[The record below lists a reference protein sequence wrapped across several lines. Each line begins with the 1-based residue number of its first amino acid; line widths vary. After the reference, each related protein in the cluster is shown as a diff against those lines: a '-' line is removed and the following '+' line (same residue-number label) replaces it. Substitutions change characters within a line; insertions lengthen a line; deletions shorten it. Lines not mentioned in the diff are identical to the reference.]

1 MRKLTIL
8 MILVATAAVALPQGM
23 QMPMTKTAGPQ
34 SDAQK
39 AFEKLKTLTVRGCRQ
54 ALIDRDAHAEL

>member
-8 MILVATAAVALPQGM
+8 IILVATAAVALPQ
-23 QMPMTKTAGPQ
+23 QMPMPKTSGPQ

-39 AFEKLKTLTVRGCRQ
+39 AFEKLKTVAACFGTR
-54 ALIDRDAHAEL
+54 